1 MSSRRKDSIAY
12 IDFNEDEQDPVFC
25 EYCKKVGVKA
35 RLQPLEFDNYQDTP
49 TDADQFLY
57 CPNCKRQIP
66 IYATKPDVEYGP
78 VVDLVETPFDSGSKF
93 ASPHYKKRKKRRGVN
108 KVQEETDT
116 DILGEKGNVN
126 IIQ

>member
-1 MSSRRKDSIAY
+1 MSRRKDSIAY
-12 IDFNEDEQDPVFC
+12 IDYNADEQDPVFC

-35 RLQPLEFDNYQDTP
+35 RLQDMVYDDYRDTP
-49 TDADQFLY
+49 TDADNFLY
-57 CPNCKRQIP
+57 CPSCKRQIP

-78 VVDLVETPFDSGSKF
+78 VVDLVETPFDVGSRF
-93 ASPHYKKRKKRRGVN
+93 ASPKYKKRKKRRGAN